1 MSQITRDIKE
11 VQEAKNPG
19 VEFGTLVSKV
29 YLFGDSRYGAYAVAG
44 RKTGELFYVIA
55 DGLPLQEGKDQ
66 PEVLLVTTEKDQ
78 FFLLLDLVVIYYA
91 LNGNFDKVNWKL
103 GTIED

>member
-1 MSQITRDIKE
+1 MSQITTDVKE
-11 VQEAKNPG
+11 LEEAENNG
-19 VEFGTLVSKV
+19 VEYGTRVSKV

-44 RKTGELFYVIA
+44 RKTGELLYVIA
-55 DGLPLQEGKDQ
+55 DGLPLEEGKDR
-66 PEVLLVTTEKDQ
+66 PEVLLVTAEKEQ
-78 FFLLLDLVVIYYA
+78 FFLLLDLAIIYYA

>member
-44 RKTGELFYVIA
+44 RKTGELLYIIA

-66 PEVLLVTTEKDQ
+66 PEVLFVATKKER
-78 FFLLLDLVVIYYA
+78 FFVLLRRVVIYYA

>member
-1 MSQITRDIKE
+1 MSQITTDVKE
-11 VQEAKNPG
+11 VQDAENNG
-19 VEFGTLVSKV
+19 VEYGTRVSKI

-55 DGLPLQEGKDQ
+55 DGLPLKEGKDQ
-66 PEVLLVTTEKDQ
+66 PEVLLVTEKKEQ

>member
-44 RKTGELFYVIA
+44 RKTGELLYIIA
-55 DGLPLQEGKDQ
+55 DGLPLKEGKDQ
-66 PEVLLVTTEKDQ
+66 PEVLLVTEEKEE
-78 FFLLLDLVVIYYA
+78 FFLLLRLVEVYYA

>member
-44 RKTGELFYVIA
+44 RKTGELLYIIA
-55 DGLPLQEGKDQ
+55 DGLRLKEGKDQ
-66 PEVLLVTTEKDQ
+66 PEVLLVTEEKEQ